1 MQNKIMRQSKR
12 NSSTQEGFKEA
23 KVLTKKHAKTFY
35 FASRF
40 LPKDKQNAAYAIYAV
55 CRLTDDIV
63 DNNEIFSG
71 SIHLSAIRESIESV
85 YNKTKLTDNIL
96 LAFRETVNKY
106 KIPKKYFDELIE
118 GMYMDL
124 NKNRYESF
132 DELCIYCERVAGMIG
147 LIMLKVLGS
156 HNQEAEKYA
165 VDLGIAMQ
173 CTNILRDVKEDFE
186 RGRVYLP
193 KDEMER
199 FNVSENH
206 IAEEKID
213 RNFIGLL
220 KFQIER
226 AREYY
231 ENSTKGLKMINN
243 VVSRVV
249 VCMMKDLYAGIL
261 NAIEEIGYNVFSRR
275 AHVNTVGKLVIA
287 LKVLMKR
294 EYL

>member
-1 MQNKIMRQSKR
+1 
-12 NSSTQEGFKEA
+12 
-23 KVLTKKHAKTFY
+23 
-35 FASRF
+35 
-40 LPKDKQNAAYAIYAV
+40 
-55 CRLTDDIV
+55 
-63 DNNEIFSG
+63 
-71 SIHLSAIRESIESV
+71 
-85 YNKTKLTDNIL
+85 
-96 LAFRETVNKY
+96 
-106 KIPKKYFDELIE
+106 
-118 GMYMDL
+118 
-124 NKNRYESF
+124 
-132 DELCIYCERVAGMIG
+132 
-147 LIMLKVLGS
+147 MLKVLGS

>member
-1 MQNKIMRQSKR
+1 MKQSKK
-12 NSSTQEGFKEA
+12 NSSIQEGFKEA

-55 CRLTDDIV
+55 CRITDDIV
-63 DNNEIFSG
+63 DNNEILSG
-71 SIHLSAIRESIESV
+71 SINLSAIRESIESV

-96 LAFRETVNKY
+96 LAFRETINKY

-124 NKNRYESF
+124 HKNRYESF
-132 DELCIYCERVAGMIG
+132 DELYIYCKRVAGMIG
-147 LIMLKVLGS
+147 LTMLKVLGF
-156 HNQEAEKYA
+156 HDQEAEKYA

-173 CTNILRDVKEDFE
+173 CTNILRDIKEDFE

-213 RNFIGLL
+213 RSFIGLL
-220 KFQIER
+220 KFQIDR

-243 VVSRVV
+243 VMSRVV

-261 NAIEEIGYNVFSRR
+261 NSIEEIGYNVFSRR

>member
-1 MQNKIMRQSKR
+1 MKQSKK
-12 NSSTQEGFKEA
+12 NSSIQEGFKEA

-40 LPKDKQNAAYAIYAV
+40 LPKDKQNASYAIYAV
-55 CRLTDDIV
+55 CRITDDIV
-63 DNNEIFSG
+63 DRNEIFSG
-71 SIHLSAIRESIESV
+71 SIHLNAIREKIESV
-85 YNKTKLTDNIL
+85 YNNTKLADNIL

-124 NKNRYESF
+124 HKNRYESF
-132 DELCIYCERVAGMIG
+132 DELCIYCKRVAGMIG

-156 HNQEAEKYA
+156 HNKEAEKYA

-173 CTNILRDVKEDFE
+173 CTNILRDIKEDFE

-193 KDEMER
+193 KDERER
-199 FNVSENH
+199 FNVSEKH

-220 KFQIER
+220 KFQIGR

-231 ENSTKGLKMINN
+231 ENSAKGLTMINN
-243 VVSRVV
+243 VMSRVV
-249 VCMMKDLYAGIL
+249 VCMMKDMYAGIL
-261 NAIEEIGYNVFSRR
+261 NSIEKIGYNVFSRR

-287 LKVLMKR
+287 LKVFMKR

>member
-1 MQNKIMRQSKR
+1 MRQSKR

>member
-1 MQNKIMRQSKR
+1 MKQTKT
-12 NSSTQEGFKEA
+12 NSSIQDGFKEA
-23 KVLTKKHAKTFY
+23 KILTKKSAKTFY

-55 CRLTDDIV
+55 CRITDDIV
-63 DNNEIFSG
+63 DNNEILSG
-71 SIHLSAIRESIESV
+71 SMSLSAIREKIEFV
-85 YNKTKLTDNIL
+85 YNRIKLTDSIL

-118 GMYMDL
+118 GMCMDL
-124 NKNRYESF
+124 NKNRYENF
-132 DELCIYCERVAGMIG
+132 NELYIYCKRVAGMIG
-147 LIMLKVLGS
+147 LIMLKIFGS

-173 CTNILRDVKEDFE
+173 CTNILRDIKEDFE
-186 RGRVYLP
+186 RGRIYLP
-193 KDEMER
+193 EDEMKR

-206 IAEEKID
+206 IAEEEVD
-213 RNFIGLL
+213 RDFISLL
-220 KFQIER
+220 KFQIDR

-231 ENSTKGLKMINN
+231 ENSAKGLTMINS
-243 VVSRVV
+243 VMSRVV

-261 NAIEEIGYNVFSRR
+261 HSIENIGYNVFSQR
-275 AHVNTVGKLVIA
+275 AHVNSAGKLVIA
-287 LKVLMKR
+287 LKVLMKK